1 MLSSITGFFGGDTP
15 FEKMM
20 SDIKTFGSTEINAT
34 SVEANAKAMAAFS
47 TALSG
52 LSGSGIKDISIPKN
66 LDDRLTDL
74 AKVPSLTH
82 IAEGMT
88 AIATVSGL
96 ESNVK
101 LLNSLDTTNL
111 TSFADAMEDLVAT
124 LGKLNEELSED
135 NSGIFGGTGVAAKDV
150 VAQMGGNSQLSL
162 KKLERVVQELQE
174 IKKIHKDNAAVS

>member
-1 MLSSITGFFGGDTP
+1 
-15 FEKMM
+15 
-20 SDIKTFGSTEINAT
+20 
-34 SVEANAKAMAAFS
+34 
-47 TALSG
+47 
-52 LSGSGIKDISIPKN
+52 
-66 LDDRLTDL
+66 
-74 AKVPSLTH
+74 
-82 IAEGMT
+82 MT

-111 TSFADAMEDLVAT
+111 TSFADAMEDLVTT